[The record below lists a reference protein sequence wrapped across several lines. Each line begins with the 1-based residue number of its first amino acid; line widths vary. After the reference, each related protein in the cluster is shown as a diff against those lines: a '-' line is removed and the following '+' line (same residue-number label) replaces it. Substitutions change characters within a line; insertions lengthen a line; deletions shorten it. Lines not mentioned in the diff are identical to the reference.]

1 MWCSILKVAMWP
13 VRATSC
19 APTPD
24 KFSNL
29 LHATSNLGMQPA
41 LALDAEETGVLGTH
55 SRLQRL
61 RGVGVANRHIA
72 LFTQR
77 VVRQIVAQQV
87 AADVF
92 LAPVGQRMHFPAP
105 ILKFGET
112 RIATTRRLIPTQS
125 RKPGLRAEVIE
136 LALHGLDLG
145 HAVVTCKLLGALLPQ
160 LAVALFRS
168 GCAESRMDEVHIE
181 IQPF

>member
-55 SRLQRL
+55 SRLPRL
-61 RGVGVANRHIA
+61 RGVGVANRHITS
-72 LFTQR
+72 FTHR
-77 VVRQIVAQQV
+77 VVRQIATQHLP
-87 AADVF
+87 ADVF
-92 LAPVGQRMHFPAP
+92 PAPVAQRMH
-105 ILKFGET
+105 
-112 RIATTRRLIPTQS
+112 
-125 RKPGLRAEVIE
+125 
-136 LALHGLDLG
+136 
-145 HAVVTCKLLGALLPQ
+145 
-160 LAVALFRS
+160 
-168 GCAESRMDEVHIE
+168 
-181 IQPF
+181 